1 MGSLKNQKRIKQ
13 LESGG
18 DSLFGEVEE
27 ANGSTNGSTNGSANG
42 SANKFSCSNMTEEE
56 CIIDLSS
63 INEND
68 K

>member
-27 ANGSTNGSTNGSANG
+27 ANGSTNGS
-42 SANKFSCSNMTEEE
+42 ANKFSCSNMTEEE
-56 CIIDLSS
+56 CIIDFSS

-68 K
+68 KQ

>member
-18 DSLFGEVEE
+18 DSLFREVEE
-27 ANGSTNGSTNGSANG
+27 AIDSTNG

-56 CIIDLSS
+56 CIIDFSS

-68 K
+68 KQ